1 MFDEKSKVVKI
12 FATGLK
18 GYKTVEAILSLTSDV
33 IVCLGK
39 DYNVLNDYSLEIIAL
54 CNTHN
59 IFFSIYPE
67 NSNHKF
73 GLAIASGWQRMIHD
87 IPSHALVVFHDSILP
102 RYRGFNPLVSAL
114 INRDSQVGVT
124 ALKPANKYDEGD
136 IFSQRIINVN
146 YPIKISDAIDK
157 VCEEYFH
164 LTCEIYKKFF
174 IGELKSTEQDH
185 SSATYSLWRDDDD
198 YAIDWNKDS
207 EYIYNFVNCVG
218 YPYKGASASINST
231 IVRITSTSVLPDLHI
246 MNRDVGKII
255 FMDTDKPVVVC
266 GKGLLRIDELYTD
279 DNCSLIGKIKF
290 RTRFK

>member
-1 MFDEKSKVVKI
+1 MFDENSKVVKI

-18 GYKTVEAILSLTSDV
+18 GYKTIDAILSLTSDV

-39 DYNVLNDYSLEIIAL
+39 DPKVIDDFSEEIIRL
-54 CNTHN
+54 CNSHN
-59 IFFSIYPE
+59 VSFSIYPE
-67 NSNHKF
+67 NCNHTF
-73 GLAIASGWQRMIHD
+73 GLAIAAGWQRMIYD
-87 IPSHALVVFHDSILP
+87 IPDHALVVFHDSILP

-136 IFSQRIINVN
+136 IFSQRIIDIE

-157 VCEEYFH
+157 ICDEYAY
-164 LTCEIYKKFF
+164 LTCEIYEKFF
-174 IGELKSTEQDH
+174 IGELDSIEQDH
-185 SSATYSLWRDDDD
+185 ASATYSLWRDDDD
-198 YAIDWNKDS
+198 YAINWNNDA
-207 EYIYNFVNCVG
+207 EYICNFINCVG
-218 YPYKGASASINST
+218 YPYKGASASMNST
-231 IVRITSTSVLPDLHI
+231 IVRVVSASVLPDLNI
-246 MNRDVGKII
+246 VNRDVGKIV
-255 FMDTDKPVVVC
+255 FMDNGKPVVVC